1 MAMNKPARRK
11 QSLETSLRILR
22 GDEPTVT
29 KEGYKIQLIKALNWY
44 NVNWE
49 EKDYRKSAE
58 SYVVKHM
65 KMKDAAHAIGKADFA
80 EIRMIGAL
88 GRLAQ
93 RGSHLDLDH
102 MQRVFEQIE
111 SLKTKYAKTKLAP
124 VIATKPG
131 NPIVPQ
137 TVQERIA
144 ETAHNH
150 AGEVEGAVDAY
161 LKEGTAFSM
170 KSFLLQN
177 QVSGV
182 VAKRIGSIFEP
193 RVKELEEALSGED
206 EQLKEGYALYGKR
219 KLKQYTE
226 LMRQIVAD
234 CNQQAVSAKAKRKPR
249 ARKAKPA
256 SVIVK
261 KMNYMKEFAPLNLK
275 SISAE
280 KIIGASEL
288 WVYNTISRKLIVFYG
303 ADNGY
308 LGVSGMSITNY
319 DVKTSQVKT
328 LRKPEEFFK
337 GLSSTG
343 KRAMANAWKSIK
355 AKTSSPRAR
364 INEDMILLAA
374 N

>member
-1 MAMNKPARRK
+1 MAYKPRRK

-29 KEGYKIQLIKALNWY
+29 KDAYKIQLVKALNWY
-44 NVNWE
+44 NINWD
-49 EKDYRKSAE
+49 EKQYRKAAE
-58 SYVVKHM
+58 SYVIKHM
-65 KMKDAAHAIGKADFA
+65 KMKDASHALGKADFS
-80 EIRMIGAL
+80 EIRIIGAL
-88 GRLAQ
+88 GRLMQ
-93 RGSHLDLDH
+93 TNNFVGLDH
-102 MQRVFEQIE
+102 VQKVFEQVEYI
-111 SLKTKYAKTKLAP
+111 KNKYPKHGAVQ
-124 VIATKPG
+124 VIDTKPVNTFG
-131 NPIVPQ
+131 PQ
-137 TVQERIA
+137 TIQERIH
-144 ETAHNH
+144 ETASNH
-150 AGEVEGAVDAY
+150 AGEVEGAIDSY
-161 LKEGTAFSM
+161 LREGTSFSM

-182 VAKRIGSIFEP
+182 VAKRIGSMFEP
-193 RVKELEEALSGED
+193 RVKELEEALSGD
-206 EQLKEGYALYGKR
+206 DDQLAEGYSSYGKR

-226 LMRQIVAD
+226 LMRQVVAD

-249 ARKAKPA
+249 ARKSKPA

-288 WVYNTISRKLIVFYG
+288 WVYNTASRKLIVFHG

-319 DVKTSQVKT
+319 DVKLSQVKT
-328 LRKPEEFFK
+328 LRNPEAFFK
-337 GLSSTG
+337 DLSSTG
-343 KRAMANAWKSIK
+343 KRAMANAWKSVK

-364 INEDMILLAA
+364 INSDMILLAA